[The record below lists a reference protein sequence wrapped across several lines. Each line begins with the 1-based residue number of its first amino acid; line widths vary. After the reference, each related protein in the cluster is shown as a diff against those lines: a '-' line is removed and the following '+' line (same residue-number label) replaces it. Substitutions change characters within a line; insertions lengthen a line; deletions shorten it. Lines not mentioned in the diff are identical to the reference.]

1 MQLFENF
8 QFYSACKEALI
19 ESYGDVELTKKKLKD
34 SGFNDMND
42 YDLEQNIISI
52 KESLG
57 GKILNFFSRIV
68 GGDIDKLD
76 TILSK
81 IKDEETSFIKSEN
94 EAESKFYKL
103 TAALAKLRKEGASQV
118 ERDVI
123 IVKLNKTQKLI
134 KDLISSHNSIMDDF
148 EKQVDIITKKNK
160 RKSEYYN
167 LKRAEDS
174 VETKKMRAELKKK
187 LVAQEEEDDYLRNIR
202 SILGTPEDAER
213 DLEKA
218 KNKYEKERERLEAEK
233 QLAEENNLKMQ
244 EIIDLYKESLKQKIR
259 DIEDYALASAEKI
272 EQLEK
277 NKKLNRGNFQKM
289 KERFDKEVE
298 SLEGETE
305 KAIGRITTINVA
317 DPKKV
322 KEKDKSI
329 KYLLDIK
336 NNIEIL
342 DYYEWPISP
351 DRIKD
356 KKDLIKNVLKNISS
370 NSISK

>member
-103 TAALAKLRKEGASQV
+103 TAALAQLRKEGASQV

-322 KEKDKSI
+322 MK
-329 KYLLDIK
+329 
-336 NNIEIL
+336 
-342 DYYEWPISP
+342 
-351 DRIKD
+351 RINQ
-356 KKDLIKNVLKNISS
+356 LNISL
-370 NSISK
+370 I